1 MWFDTPQQNN
11 YNYLPNVQTKFKAV
25 WFSPDYF
32 VGAFRVFC
40 PFPKFSLRHKTVN
53 SKVSPGNL

>member
-32 VGAFRVFC
+32 VGAFRVL
-40 PFPKFSLRHKTVN
+40 PFPKFSLRHK
-53 SKVSPGNL
+53 P